1 MAQRFVDFSLTAI
14 AGLLIAG
21 FAVCTTAA
29 QARQPVGS
37 VTLVLGQATV
47 VSPDGTRQAVRR
59 GSAITP
65 GDRVET
71 AQGGHVHIRFVDDAL
86 VSVRPS
92 SRLTIEAYEY
102 NPAQVT
108 QSQVRFTL
116 EAGVARAIS
125 GAAAEGAKERFR
137 LNTPLVAIGVRGTDF
152 VVSSQAEQTTAQ
164 VNQGEIVMTP
174 LGVGCAANTLGPC
187 NTSSAM
193 LISAQMGDVLAEYR
207 TSLNHPENKPQ
218 LLARATGLAAVP
230 SNGAAATSSAAA
242 DTQTARLDSA
252 AVTNKP
258 ESAAAQAS
266 SVIREEFVAVVVESN
281 ANQLPVPAPVPA
293 PVPVPIPVVVPI
305 PVPAPRPPDLAWGH
319 WSAPVNAEDFSQ
331 PFMVAAIG
339 REVTVG
345 KAGRV
350 LYRSLP
356 IEGGATTIQPALGQV
371 SLNLQQANA
380 QFLPWGDVGQAAI
393 ASNGVL
399 SIDFAARKFQT
410 TLQLDNAIGGNALLN
425 TAGIVLPDG
434 IFGGTGAGQ
443 TVVGATAF
451 DGKSAGYFFD
461 KTVERGVFS
470 GITLWGK

>member
-1 MAQRFVDFSLTAI
+1 MVRRFVDFSLTAI

-21 FAVCTTAA
+21 FAVLASTAH
-29 QARQPVGS
+29 ARQPVGS

-47 VSPDGTRQAVRR
+47 VSPDGTSQVVRR
-59 GSAITP
+59 GSTIAP

-86 VSVRPS
+86 VSVRPF
-92 SRLTIEAYEY
+92 SRLTIDAYKY
-102 NPAQVT
+102 NPAHVT
-108 QSQVRFTL
+108 QSEVRFTL

-152 VVSSQAEQTTAQ
+152 VVNSQAEQTTVQ

-174 LGVGCAANTLGPC
+174 LGTECAANALGPC

-193 LISAQMGDVLAEYR
+193 LVSAQMGDVLAEYR
-207 TSLNHPENKPQ
+207 AGLNHPESKPQ
-218 LLARATGLAAVP
+218 LLARATRMAVVP
-230 SNGAAATSSAAA
+230 SDGATA
-242 DTQTARLDSA
+242 DTQTARLDRA
-252 AVTNKP
+252 TVTNKSD
-258 ESAAAQAS
+258 SAAAQAS
-266 SVIREEFVAVVVESN
+266 SAIRDEFIAAVVDGN
-281 ANQLPVPAPVPA
+281 ATQPPVS
-293 PVPVPIPVVVPI
+293 
-305 PVPAPRPPDLAWGH
+305 VPAPRPPDLVWGH

-345 KAGRV
+345 NADRV

-356 IEGGATTIQPALGQV
+356 MEGGATTIQPSLGQV
-371 SLNLQQANA
+371 SFNLQQANA
-380 QFLPWGDVGQAAI
+380 QFRPWGEVGQNAF

-399 SIDFAARKFQT
+399 SIDFAARKFET
-410 TLQLDNAIGGNALLN
+410 TLQLDNAIGGNALLS
-425 TAGIVLPDG
+425 TAGIVLSDG

-443 TVVGATAF
+443 TVVGATTF
-451 DGKSAGYFFD
+451 DGQSAGYFFD